1 MKIWSDKVLDDR
13 PHPDPLPRGEGTGIV
28 SFARCRKPSDKPSHR
43 LFCGM
48 TKGSPLSGER
58 LGEGERNR

>member
-1 MKIWSDKVLDDR
+1 MKFLKETVLDDR

-28 SFARCRKPSDKPSHR
+28 RFALCWKPSDKPSHR

-48 TKGSPLSGER
+48 AKGSPLPGER